1 MHVGHINLSPSFN
14 GAGEHF
20 VGLIESLHKHA
31 VRQHI
36 LVRNI
41 ALAKRLDA
49 IDGITVGPV
58 VRSPVSAYC
67 LMPSVDVVHIHDA
80 SSWSAGLLFAL
91 TRSTPFVLTR
101 EVSVLKSRNP
111 IHKAA
116 CARAAGFVD
125 EHTIGAA
132 AHLPIYSRTID
143 SLHVPTII
151 V

>member
-31 VRQHI
+31 VPQYV
-36 LVRNI
+36 LVRNV

-49 IDGITVGPV
+49 VDGVTVGPV

-67 LMPSVDVVHIHDA
+67 LMPGVDVVHIHDA
-80 SSWSAGLLFAL
+80 SSWPAGLLFAL

-125 EHTIGAA
+125 EHTIGAT
-132 AHLPIYSRTID
+132 AHLSIYHRATD
-143 SLHVPTII
+143 SLRLPTII
-151 V
+151 L